1 MKSLKTTWNHIR
13 RSPYQAFAA
22 VLVMMQTFFL
32 ISIFSFIIGGSTS
45 IINYFES
52 IPQVSAFFRDE
63 AKPEEI
69 NALQE
74 QLKATGKVSQ
84 IKYISKQ
91 DALNIYQSQF
101 KEDPLLLELVTAD
114 ILPASIDVRTYDIND
129 LTGISEVLRTSPIVG
144 NVALPKDVVS
154 NLVEVTDALRK
165 TGLGVIAVLIMVS
178 TFVMAIII
186 GFKVSQKREE
196 IEIMRLLSATN
207 WYIRWPF
214 LFEGIFYGLIG
225 AFFGWLF
232 STAALIYFGP
242 MFKSLSVFKT
252 IILLPE
258 TPLFIFGL
266 LGVELV
272 VAVVLGIFASFLA
285 VLRYL
290 K

>member
-22 VLVMMQTFFL
+22 ILVMMQTFFL
-32 ISIFSFIIGGSTS
+32 ISVFSFIIGGSTS
-45 IINYFES
+45 IIQYFES

-69 NALQE
+69 NALKE
-74 QLKATGKVSQ
+74 QLKATGKVSS
-84 IKYISKQ
+84 IKYVSKQ
-91 DALNIYQSQF
+91 DALRIYQSQF

-114 ILPASIDVRTYDIND
+114 ILPASIDVRTHNIND
-129 LTGISEVLRTSPIVG
+129 LTGISEILRGSQIVS

-154 NLVEVTDALRK
+154 NLVEVTNALRK
-165 TGLGVIAVLIMVS
+165 TGLGIIAVLVMVS

-186 GFKVSQKREE
+186 GFKISQKREE

-214 LFEGIFYGLIG
+214 LFEGIFYGIVG

-242 MFKSLSVFKT
+242 MFKSLSVFKSIT
-252 IILLPE
+252 LLPE

-272 VAVVLGIFASFLA
+272 VAVVLGIFASFLV

>member
-22 VLVMMQTFFL
+22 ILVMMQTFFL
-32 ISIFSFIIGGSTS
+32 ISVFSFIIGGSTS
-45 IINYFES
+45 IIQYFES

-69 NALQE
+69 NALKE
-74 QLKATGKVSQ
+74 QLKATGKVSS
-84 IKYISKQ
+84 IKYVSKQ
-91 DALNIYQSQF
+91 NALRIYQSQF

-114 ILPASIDVRTYDIND
+114 ILPASIDVRTHNIND
-129 LTGISEVLRTSPIVG
+129 LTGVSEILRGSQIVS

-154 NLVEVTDALRK
+154 NLVEVTNALRK
-165 TGLGVIAVLIMVS
+165 TGLGIIAVLVMVS

-186 GFKVSQKREE
+186 GFKISQKREE

-214 LFEGIFYGLIG
+214 LFEGIFYGIVG

-242 MFKSLSVFKT
+242 MFKSLSVFKSIT
-252 IILLPE
+252 LLPE

-266 LGVELV
+266 LGVELA
-272 VAVVLGIFASFLA
+272 VAVVLGIFASFLV

>member
-22 VLVMMQTFFL
+22 ILVMMQTFFL
-32 ISIFSFIIGGSTS
+32 VSVFSFIIGGSTS

-63 AKPEEI
+63 AKPEQI

-74 QLKATGKVSQ
+74 QLKATGKVSS

-91 DALNIYQSQF
+91 DALRIYQGQF

-114 ILPASIDVRTYDIND
+114 ILPASIDVQTYDIND
-129 LTGISEVLRTSPIVG
+129 LTGISEILKGSQIVS

-154 NLVEVTDALRK
+154 NLVEVTNALRK

-186 GFKVSQKREE
+186 GFKISQKREE

-214 LFEGIFYGLIG
+214 LFEGIFYGIIG

-252 IILLPE
+252 IVLLPE

-272 VAVVLGIFASFLA
+272 VAIVLGIFASFLA

>member
-22 VLVMMQTFFL
+22 ILVMMQTFFL
-32 ISIFSFIIGGSTS
+32 ISVFSFLIGGSTS
-45 IINYFES
+45 IIQYFES

-69 NALQE
+69 NALKE
-74 QLKATGKVSQ
+74 QLKATGKVSS
-84 IKYISKQ
+84 IKYVSKQ
-91 DALNIYQSQF
+91 DALRIYQSQF

-114 ILPASIDVRTYDIND
+114 ILPASIDVQTHNIND
-129 LTGISEVLRTSPIVG
+129 LTGIFEILRGSQIVS

-154 NLVEVTDALRK
+154 NLVEVTNALRK
-165 TGLGVIAVLIMVS
+165 TGLGIIAVLVMVS

-186 GFKVSQKREE
+186 GFKISQKREE

-214 LFEGIFYGLIG
+214 LFEGIFYGIVG

-242 MFKSLSVFKT
+242 MFKSLSVFKSIT
-252 IILLPE
+252 LLPE

-266 LGVELV
+266 LGVELA
-272 VAVVLGIFASFLA
+272 VAVVLGIFASFLV

>member
-22 VLVMMQTFFL
+22 ILVMMQTFFL
-32 ISIFSFIIGGSTS
+32 VSVFSFISGGSTS

-63 AKPEEI
+63 AKPEQI

-74 QLKATGKVSQ
+74 QLKATGKVSS

-91 DALNIYQSQF
+91 DALRIYQGQF

-114 ILPASIDVRTYDIND
+114 ILPASIDVQTYDIND
-129 LTGISEVLRTSPIVG
+129 LTGISEILKGSQIVS

-154 NLVEVTDALRK
+154 NLVEVTNALRK

-186 GFKVSQKREE
+186 GFKISQKREE

-214 LFEGIFYGLIG
+214 LFEGIFYGIIG

-252 IILLPE
+252 IVLLPE

-272 VAVVLGIFASFLA
+272 VAIVLGIFASFLA

>member
-22 VLVMMQTFFL
+22 ILVMMQTFFL
-32 ISIFSFIIGGSTS
+32 VSVFSFIIGGSTS

-63 AKPEEI
+63 AKPEQI

-74 QLKATGKVSQ
+74 QLKATGKVSS

-91 DALNIYQSQF
+91 DALRIYQSQF

-114 ILPASIDVRTYDIND
+114 ILPASIDVQTHDIND
-129 LTGISEVLRTSPIVG
+129 LTGISEILKGSQIVS

-154 NLVEVTDALRK
+154 NLVEVTNALRK

-178 TFVMAIII
+178 TLVMAIII
-186 GFKVSQKREE
+186 GFKISQKREE

-214 LFEGIFYGLIG
+214 LFEGIFYGIIG

-252 IILLPE
+252 IVLLPE

-266 LGVELV
+266 LGVEL
-272 VAVVLGIFASFLA
+272 AIAIVLGIFASFLA